1 MKPTGKLQVL
11 TIEDS
16 VEDSELIQLELKRA
30 GFDLSIHRVE
40 TENEMRSSLEKKK
53 WDLITSDFQ
62 MPHFSALEALR
73 IWKETEQEVPFFIIS
88 GVINNEEAIELMKA
102 GATEYILKNHL
113 SRLGPAVERELKE
126 AESHKEK
133 KRISKEL
140 AASQQLYRIIT
151 ENMTDTVW
159 IMDIKTQKITYL
171 NPAANKSFG
180 YSIKELEKLTIN
192 HILAPESVNLL
203 RLQMKNA
210 AIDGEHDWESEHLR
224 TFQLEYIRKNK
235 TRFWSEDILDT
246 IRDGNN
252 QITHILGVGRDITLR
267 KKQEEEVIRS
277 RDYIWTLFENFPALI
292 WRTGLDGKCNYLNLS
307 WLKWTGRTLE
317 QELGEG
323 WMDGIFLDDYEAALK
338 TVDSAKKKREP
349 FQIEYR
355 LRHASGEYRWIMDI
369 GRPFNDLDGNF
380 AGYLGSCYDIH
391 EERQNRDTIVKRA
404 EKMGKLYE
412 ITRDFNKHQNLQTI
426 LDLVCEKTMQLMEVP
441 EVGVSTYDPQMNAL
455 IVKSIRGYDIPI
467 GTVIPSGVGIA
478 GKVIQTHLPIV
489 LNEYASYEARLAQF
503 YDAPFAATMTIPML
517 FGDDLI
523 GILGLGEFKPSKR
536 IFTEEDLKWASLLA
550 NAAAG
555 AIYNAELYQSVQ
567 TKADQLAMLY
577 DAGLALNSMLEPKK
591 LLSFL
596 LQIAQ
601 QTLSCERIAFLRVN
615 EDNGTV
621 VYEVGHGLPQK
632 LVEKL
637 SRIEIQA
644 KKDDPI
650 DRLMQSHLPV
660 KYSNMDVDLDSEIID
675 PSQKSY
681 LLVPVNHDGK
691 IIGIIAGSDKS
702 EDKFSPADERLM
714 VLFGNQTAVAIIN
727 SRMFAEIKN
736 RSKEL
741 EALASISA
749 AMRPAQTSSEIITII
764 LTNLLK
770 LAHAKSAEYLKF
782 LPESHEYIIENAI
795 GQVIPEIGSK
805 VSKELIYQLKVNMQ
819 KPFFLHPKEI
829 ENFKTQMNW
838 IKENTEAVFIPLLI
852 DQEVAGY
859 LYFSSDKTFDENIIN
874 ILLAVADK
882 AANAINRATLHEE
895 TEKRMEHL
903 SALRTIDN
911 AITSSTDL
919 TFVLNVLIEQVKE
932 KLRVDAV
939 SILLYDP
946 ITNYLEHAASIGF
959 LHKAVYKT
967 RLRFGE
973 SYAGR
978 AASDKKTFRV
988 TELENDP
995 AKIISTS
1002 PFIKD
1007 EGFVE
1012 FIGNPLIVKGKL
1024 VGVLEIFQ
1032 RSSLEVDDEWLSF
1045 LSGIAQQAAIAIDN
1059 AQLFQ
1064 ELEKL
1069 NINLMA
1075 AYDSTL
1081 EGWSNALEL
1090 RDRETQGH
1098 SKRVVDMTIE
1108 IALQMGINSDKLV
1121 HIRRGAL
1128 LHDIGKVGIP
1138 DSILLKPG
1146 TLSSDE
1152 RLAMEQHPVLAYN
1165 LLSSIDYL
1173 QPALDIPYSHHEKWD
1188 GTGYPNGLI
1197 GQKIP
1202 LQARIF
1208 SVVDVYDALTSDRPY
1223 RKAWLEKDALD
1234 YIAEQ
1239 SGKYFD
1245 PEVVEIFQ
1253 KLIVSKDINKYSGND
1268 QPDLFK

>member
-1 MKPTGKLQVL
+1 MPEKSLRVL
-11 TIEDS
+11 IIEDS
-16 VEDSELIQLELKRA
+16 AEDTELIRLELKRA
-30 GFDLSIHRVE
+30 GFDITIQRVD
-40 TENEMRSSLEKKK
+40 TEKRMRSFLEKRKY
-53 WDLITSDFQ
+53 DLITSDFQ
-62 MPHFSALEALR
+62 MPYFSVFEAIR
-73 IWKETEQEVPFFIIS
+73 VWKEIEPEIPFFVIS
-88 GVINNEEAIELMKA
+88 GVIDSEEAITLMKA

-113 SRLGPAVERELKE
+113 PRLGPAVERELKE
-126 AESHKEK
+126 AELHREK

-192 HILAPESVNLL
+192 HILTPESVNLL
-203 RLQMKNA
+203 RLQMKNT
-210 AIDGEHDWESEHLR
+210 AIDGEHNWESEYLR

-246 IRDGNN
+246 IKDGNN

-277 RDYIWTLFENFPALI
+277 RDYIWTLFENFPAMI
-292 WRTGLDGKCNYLNLS
+292 WRAGVDKKCNYFNQS
-307 WLKWTGRTLE
+307 WLRWTGRTLE
-317 QELGEG
+317 EEMGNGWTEG
-323 WMDGIFLDDYEAALK
+323 VHLEDLHGYMEVYS
-338 TVDSAKKKREP
+338 SAFKEREP

-369 GRPFNDLDGNF
+369 GRPFNDLNGDF

-391 EERQNRDTIVKRA
+391 EDRQNRDTIVKRA
-404 EKMGKLYE
+404 EKMSKLYE
-412 ITRDFNKHQNLQTI
+412 ITRELNNHQSLQTI
-426 LDLVCEKTMQLMEVP
+426 SDLVCEKTMDLMGVP
-441 EVGVSTYDPQMNAL
+441 EVVVSIYNPHLDQF
-455 IVKSIRGYDIPI
+455 IIKSIRGYDVPI
-467 GTVIPSGVGIA
+467 GAIVTGTDGIA
-478 GKVIQTHLPIV
+478 GKVKQSHEPFILTD
-489 LNEYASYEARLAQF
+489 YASYIFKLPQF
-503 YDAPFAATMTIPML
+503 CDAPFGATMTVPML
-517 FGDDLI
+517 FGDELV

-536 IFTEEDLKWASLLA
+536 EFTEDDLNWASLLA
-550 NAAAG
+550 NASAG
-555 AIYNAELYQSVQ
+555 AIHNAGLYQTMQ
-567 TKADQLAMLY
+567 TTADQLAMLY

-601 QTLSCERIAFLRVN
+601 QALSCERIAFLSIK
-615 EDNGTV
+615 EDTGTV

-650 DRLMQSHLPV
+650 DRLIQSHLPV
-660 KYSNMDVDLDSEIID
+660 KYSNKDVDLNSEIID
-675 PSQKSY
+675 PGQKSY
-681 LLVPVNHDGK
+681 LLVPVTHDGK
-691 IIGIIAGSDKS
+691 IIGIIAASDHI
-702 EDKFSPADERLM
+702 ENKFSQADERLM

-727 SRMFAEIKN
+727 SRMFAEIIN

-749 AMRPAQTSSEIITII
+749 AMRPAQTSSEIIPII

-770 LAHAKSAEYLKF
+770 LAHGKSAAYIKF
-782 LPESHEYIIENAI
+782 LPGSQDYRIENALGEVKPVI
-795 GQVIPEIGSK
+795 GTL
-805 VSKELIYQLKVNMQ
+805 VSKDLSNFLKLNLL
-819 KPFFLHPKEI
+819 KPLFLHINGTLKSKIKMDWMRENNEI
-829 ENFKTQMNW
+829 
-838 IKENTEAVFIPLLI
+838 AFIPILI
-852 DQEVAGY
+852 DQENAGY
-859 LYFSSDKTFDENIIN
+859 LYIASDKIFEENIIN
-874 ILLAVADK
+874 IFYAVTDM
-882 AANAINRATLHEE
+882 AANAISRAKLHEE
-895 TEKRMEHL
+895 TIKRMEHL

-919 TFVLNVLIEQVKE
+919 TFVLNILIEQVKE

-959 LHKAVYKT
+959 HYKAVYQT
-967 RLRFGE
+967 RLRYGE
-973 SYAGR
+973 SFAGK
-978 AASDKKTFRV
+978 AAIDRKIFRV
-988 TELENDP
+988 VGKENDP
-995 AKIISTS
+995 TNILRES

-1012 FIGNPLIVKGKL
+1012 FIGNPLIVKGKT
-1024 VGVLEIFQ
+1024 VGVLEVFHRTVLDI
-1032 RSSLEVDDEWLSF
+1032 DDEWLSF

-1059 AQLFQ
+1059 AKLFQ
-1064 ELEKL
+1064 ELEKSNL
-1069 NINLMA
+1069 NIMA

-1090 RDRETQGH
+1090 RDRETLGH
-1098 SKRVVDMTIE
+1098 SKSVVDLTIE
-1108 IALQMGINSDKLV
+1108 IALQMGINSEKLV

-1146 TLSSDE
+1146 TLSPDE

-1165 LLSSIDYL
+1165 LLSPIEYL
-1173 QPALDIPYSHHEKWD
+1173 HPAMEIPYSHHEKWD

-1208 SVVDVYDALTSDRPY
+1208 AVVDVYDALTSDRPY
-1223 RKAWLEKDALD
+1223 RKAWSEKDALN
-1234 YIAEQ
+1234 YIVEQ
-1239 SGKYFD
+1239 SGKHFD
-1245 PEVVEIFQ
+1245 PDVVEVFL
-1253 KLIVSKDINKYSGND
+1253 KLIGERDINN
-1268 QPDLFK
+1268 